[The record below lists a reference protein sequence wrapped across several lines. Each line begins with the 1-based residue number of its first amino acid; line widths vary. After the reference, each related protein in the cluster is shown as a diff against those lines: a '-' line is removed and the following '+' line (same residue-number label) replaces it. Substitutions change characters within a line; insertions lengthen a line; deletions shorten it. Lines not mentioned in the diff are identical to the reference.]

1 MLFIE
6 VRLGLTQERS
16 PAPSE
21 SQKEMEG
28 GGFTASG
35 TPQKDILAVAHCPSP
50 ISSLGRS
57 TGQERG
63 PLRVS
68 VALVLGRGG
77 ACRHCGRP
85 HCPCLCALPIGG
97 GGGGLLTKLGWQ
109 TQCNDDCK
117 QVQAFPPF
125 PPQDRTLARNGM
137 LSTGGT
143 PGPDP
148 LRRPPPPP
156 CRVLA
161 GKCRTM
167 GAEGALRKFCLT

>member
-77 ACRHCGRP
+77 GMQALWQAPLSVSVCTAHWGR
-85 HCPCLCALPIGG
+85 GG
-97 GGGGLLTKLGWQ
+97 GATYKIRVA
-109 TQCNDDCK
+109 NS
-117 QVQAFPPF
+117 VQ
-125 PPQDRTLARNGM
+125 
-137 LSTGGT
+137 
-143 PGPDP
+143 
-148 LRRPPPPP
+148 
-156 CRVLA
+156 
-161 GKCRTM
+161 
-167 GAEGALRKFCLT
+167 